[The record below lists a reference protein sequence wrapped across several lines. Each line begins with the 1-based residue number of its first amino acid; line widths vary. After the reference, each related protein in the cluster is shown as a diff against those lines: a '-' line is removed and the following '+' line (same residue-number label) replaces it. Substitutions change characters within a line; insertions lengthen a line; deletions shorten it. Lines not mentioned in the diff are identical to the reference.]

1 MRRFLIICLA
11 AVFTLPAADANTI
24 FWKKKKDKTEKKE
37 KKLSKYEKLFKDK
50 KVETSKGLLTL
61 HFVDKKKLLVEFP
74 VSLMGREFLL
84 GSKVVETSDMG
95 NGPAGTMSYTPRHIK
110 FAVVDSTLY
119 MKEVSRTG
127 QNMIFS
133 SSANQNMQ
141 EGLKKNSLS
150 TIVDAF
156 TIAAFNK
163 DSSAVVVDMTSY
175 FVSHTENMNPF
186 SSGKRTMEYGSGRQA
201 VKFKDDLLSDGSE
214 GFWR

>member
-1 MRRFLIICLA
+1 MDRQERCRI
-11 AVFTLPAADANTI
+11 LPSYQI
-24 FWKKKKDKTEKKE
+24 F
-37 KKLSKYEKLFKDK
+37 S
-50 KVETSKGLLTL
+50 
-61 HFVDKKKLLVEFP
+61 
-74 VSLMGREFLL
+74 
-84 GSKVVETSDMG
+84 
-95 NGPAGTMSYTPRHIK
+95 
-110 FAVVDSTLY
+110 VDSTLY

-175 FVSHTENMNPF
+175 FVSHTEDMNPF
-186 SSGKRTMEYGSGRQA
+186 SSGKRTMNMVR
-201 VKFKDDLLSDGSE
+201 VDKL
-214 GFWR
+214 

>member
-1 MRRFLIICLA
+1 
-11 AVFTLPAADANTI
+11 
-24 FWKKKKDKTEKKE
+24 
-37 KKLSKYEKLFKDK
+37 
-50 KVETSKGLLTL
+50 
-61 HFVDKKKLLVEFP
+61 
-74 VSLMGREFLL
+74 
-84 GSKVVETSDMG
+84 MG

-163 DSSAVVVDMTSY
+163 DSFGRCSGYDFLLCISY
-175 FVSHTENMNPF
+175 
-186 SSGKRTMEYGSGRQA
+186 GKYESF
-201 VKFKDDLLSDGSE
+201 FK
-214 GFWR
+214 W

>member
-1 MRRFLIICLA
+1 M
-11 AVFTLPAADANTI
+11 
-24 FWKKKKDKTEKKE
+24 
-37 KKLSKYEKLFKDK
+37 
-50 KVETSKGLLTL
+50 
-61 HFVDKKKLLVEFP
+61 EFP

-186 SSGKRTMEYGSGRQA
+186 QVVNVQWNMDRADK
-201 VKFKDDLLSDGSE
+201 L
-214 GFWR
+214 

>member
-37 KKLSKYEKLFKDK
+37 KKLSKYEKLFT
-50 KVETSKGLLTL
+50 E
-61 HFVDKKKLLVEFP
+61 KKLLVEFP

-141 EGLKKNSLS
+141 
-150 TIVDAF
+150 
-156 TIAAFNK
+156 
-163 DSSAVVVDMTSY
+163 
-175 FVSHTENMNPF
+175 
-186 SSGKRTMEYGSGRQA
+186 
-201 VKFKDDLLSDGSE
+201 
-214 GFWR
+214 